1 MFEMKLFAWLISPL
15 DGPARCHDGTPA
27 VAQLKQRLNPVS
39 QQALTESQANQ
50 RPVAA
55 STEIV
60 DMYHKVLILRS
71 LRVKY
76 YNILHTSQI
85 SNQILYSFKTPKVDA

>member
-1 MFEMKLFAWLISPL
+1 MGQLDVMTGPL
-15 DGPARCHDGTPA
+15 RGEA

>member
-1 MFEMKLFAWLISPL
+1 MILSLLQPTTDWPTDVRDEAIRHWMGQLDIMTGPL
-15 DGPARCHDGTPA
+15 RGEA

-60 DMYHKVLILRS
+60 DMYHINPEELEG
-71 LRVKY
+71 
-76 YNILHTSQI
+76 
-85 SNQILYSFKTPKVDA
+85 